1 MRSLEKKIAKEAK
14 QNPKYFWKYASTK
27 MKTRTGVAELVKG
40 NDQGMTKTDEEKANV
55 LCDYF
60 TEVFTE
66 EDIANIPDAQLHEE
80 LPPLQDINFTVDD
93 VEKALM
99 KLKVGKSP
107 GPDQLHPRMLRE
119 LASVLKIPLF
129 ILFRKS
135 LDKGQLPL
143 QWKCAHV
150 SPIFKK
156 GNRSSPCNSRPVSL
170 TSVVCKLMETLIRDS
185 LVTHMEE
192 NHLVCHQQH
201 GFCVGRST
209 TTQLLSTPE
218 VWTRIL
224 DEGG

>member
-1 MRSLEKKIAKEAK
+1 M
-14 QNPKYFWKYASTK
+14 
-27 MKTRTGVAELVKG
+27 AELVKG

-66 EDIANIPDAQLHEE
+66 ELIANIPDAQLHEE
-80 LPPLQDINFTVDD
+80 LLQDINFTVDD

-135 LDKGQLPL
+135 LDKWQLPL
-143 QWKCAHV
+143 QWNNGSAPPAV
-150 SPIFKK
+150 AA
-156 GNRSSPCNSRPVSL
+156 SSPCNNYYRPVS
-170 TSVVCKLMETLIRDS
+170 
-185 LVTHMEE
+185 
-192 NHLVCHQQH
+192 
-201 GFCVGRST
+201 
-209 TTQLLSTPE
+209 
-218 VWTRIL
+218 
-224 DEGG
+224 